1 MVQCTN
7 CIFIPFR
14 FHVSGSC
21 KDLQTYIHAI
31 SDARCVFDMA
41 VSRYIYTHAIATVE
55 DPFCS
60 NHMNKPTTLFPK
72 YIHVGNGTFGKGLNT
87 PL

>member
-1 MVQCTN
+1 MLGNELLLLLFYMVKQFAWPKSCMVQCIYCVFTS
-7 CIFIPFR
+7 FR

-41 VSRYIYTHAIATVE
+41 VSRSI
-55 DPFCS
+55 
-60 NHMNKPTTLFPK
+60 HMQL
-72 YIHVGNGTFGKGLNT
+72 LQ
-87 PL
+87 